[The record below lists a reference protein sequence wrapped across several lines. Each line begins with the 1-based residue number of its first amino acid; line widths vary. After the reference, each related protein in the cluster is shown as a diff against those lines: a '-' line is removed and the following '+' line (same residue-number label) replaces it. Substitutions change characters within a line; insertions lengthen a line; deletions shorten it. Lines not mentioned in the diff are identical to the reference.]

1 MTGPAAVRSLGASR
15 LMSEIQV
22 SSLDARQQ
30 KLVSNAHVALDRG
43 NFDYTIEVCQQVLVA
58 ERGCLAVRKLLRVA
72 QLRRMRGRSRL
83 VAKALGGLT
92 AAQFLLRRGA
102 KDPAKAFAAA
112 ERQLALDP
120 TSVAALKQLARAALA
135 LDLPETAAFASEA
148 VREQQP
154 DDRENLLLLGEAWLA
169 AKRPAEAVRIANVI
183 LKTRPAD
190 PGAQD
195 LMRRASIAQTITQG
209 NWDATTTTFR
219 DKLKDEPRVMATEQA
234 AKAVRREG

>member
-1 MTGPAAVRSLGASR
+1 
-15 LMSEIQV
+15 MSEIPV

-30 KLVSNAHVALDRG
+30 KLVSNARVALDG
-43 NFDYTIEVCQQVLVA
+43 GDFDYAIEACEHVLEA
-58 ERGCLAVRKLLRVA
+58 ARGCLPVRKLLRAA
-72 QLRRMRGRSRL
+72 QLRRMQGKSRL
-83 VAKALGGLT
+83 VAKALGGF
-92 AAQFLLRRGA
+92 ASAPFFLGRGA
-102 KDPAKAFAAA
+102 KDPAKAFDAA
-112 ERQLALDP
+112 ERQLAADP
-120 TSVAALKQLARAALA
+120 TSIAALKQLAHAALA
-135 LDLPETAAFASEA
+135 LDLPETAAFAGEA
-148 VREQQP
+148 VCEQQP

-190 PGAQD
+190 PDAQD

-219 DKLKDEPRVMATEQA
+219 DKLKDETRAVSPEQA